1 MALSFWPRC
10 RSWRLRSSCSRNR
23 GKLAFPAR
31 GARLAPVSA
40 FSHADSPVSASLRR
54 DRDKAGGE
62 GGPGTTSTGI
72 EPPRRPAFVT
82 THWSIVLAAARSD
95 TTRAH
100 DALAKLC
107 QTYWPPL
114 YAYVRRRGYS
124 PEDAQD
130 LTQGFFA
137 HLLEHNAMSS
147 ASRDKGRFRSFLLAS
162 LNHFLSDEWD
172 KARAQKRGA
181 GKVISLD
188 TQSAETWLGQQPSAN
203 LTPEQAFELRWAIT
217 LLEHVYQRLEAEHR
231 QQGRAALFDALR
243 TTLAGPGNS
252 APYAELGG
260 RLGLNEGAVKVAV
273 HRLRQRYRVL
283 LRETIAETVASE
295 AEVEEELR
303 YLLRI
308 VAGG

>member
-1 MALSFWPRC
+1 MLT
-10 RSWRLRSSCSRNR
+10 
-23 GKLAFPAR
+23 
-31 GARLAPVSA
+31 
-40 FSHADSPVSASLRR
+40 
-54 DRDKAGGE
+54 AG
-62 GGPGTTSTGI
+62 
-72 EPPRRPAFVT
+72 
-82 THWSIVLAAARSD
+82 RSD
-95 TTRAH
+95 TTRAQ
-100 DALAKLC
+100 DALARLC
-107 QTYWPPL
+107 QAYWHPL

-137 HLLEHNAMSS
+137 HLLEHNAV
-147 ASRDKGRFRSFLLAS
+147 ASVNRDKGRFRSFLLAS

-181 GKVISLD
+181 EKVISLNA
-188 TQSAETWLGQQPSAN
+188 QNAETWLNQQPSEN
-203 LTPEQAFELRWAIT
+203 LTPEKAFELRWAIT
-217 LLEHVYQRLEAEHR
+217 LLEQVYHRLQGEHR
-231 QQGRAALFDALR
+231 QQGKAALFDTLR

-252 APYAELGG
+252 APYAELAA
-260 RLGLNEGAVKVAV
+260 RLNMSEGAVKVAV

-295 AEVEEELR
+295 AEVEDELR